1 MDLRTAAAEL
11 YRALPG
17 DFMATR
23 TSLVKEARADGDRDL
38 ARAIGALPKPT
49 VAAWAVN
56 LLVRT
61 HHAEV
66 EQLLDVGAQLREAQ
80 AALSGQDLREL
91 NKQQHR
97 LLGAVRR
104 QAEAAARQA
113 GQRLSDPIAQ
123 RVQATLHAGMADP
136 WAANALR
143 SGALV
148 RDLESTGLGPVDL
161 EGAVAVPDAASAERA
176 APADD
181 EVRGTQ
187 GTGGGAKSPRTS
199 ATSRTRE
206 RTTPTPTPTRAT
218 RGKDEGHGAPAERGT
233 PHDAEA
239 RGERRTR
246 DEAEARAER
255 ARQREARERAEQE
268 RREREEREAREREE
282 REARERAAREAAA
295 RAREDAE
302 RKAAAAEAAAQEA
315 RAALDEAEAKLDE
328 VADERADL
336 ATRIAE
342 LTQELRT
349 LRDQDREADV
359 REREARS
366 TRSAAARAATSAERA
381 VDRARTVL
389 DHLDG

>member
-1 MDLRTAAAEL
+1 MDLRAAAAEL

-17 DFMATR
+17 EFLATR
-23 TSLVKEARADGDRDL
+23 TALVQEARADGDRDL

-66 EQLLDVGAQLREAQ
+66 EQLLEVGAQLREAQ
-80 AALSGQDLREL
+80 ATLSGQDLREL

-161 EGAVAVPDAASAERA
+161 EGAVAVPDAASADRT

-181 EVRGTQ
+181 DG
-187 GTGGGAKSPRTS
+187 
-199 ATSRTRE
+199 
-206 RTTPTPTPTRAT
+206 
-218 RGKDEGHGAPAERGT
+218 
-233 PHDAEA
+233 
-239 RGERRTR
+239 
-246 DEAEARAER
+246 EARARKGARGGGEESPHVDDEQR
-255 ARQREARERAEQE
+255 AGADHADADAHRP
-268 RREREEREAREREE
+268 EEGHV
-282 REARERAAREAAA
+282 AAA
-295 RAREDAE
+295 RA
-302 RKAAAAEAAAQEA
+302 
-315 RAALDEAEAKLDE
+315 
-328 VADERADL
+328 
-336 ATRIAE
+336 
-342 LTQELRT
+342 
-349 LRDQDREADV
+349 
-359 REREARS
+359 
-366 TRSAAARAATSAERA
+366 
-381 VDRARTVL
+381 
-389 DHLDG
+389 